1 MHLISVSQC
10 PRSSSIVGKLPRNNS
25 SEGGA
30 ATGNF
35 DFVRD
40 MFPGTHII
48 DDMLAILDSVK
59 RSAIPLSKAA

>member
-1 MHLISVSQC
+1 M
-10 PRSSSIVGKLPRNNS
+10 
-25 SEGGA
+25 E
-30 ATGNF
+30 NF

-40 MFPGTHII
+40 VFPGTNII